1 VFSRMHS
8 SEQIDLS
15 VFSKN
20 RHVKT

>member
-15 VFSKN
+15 VFSKS